1 MVVRLVFKEQKPR
14 LRYAV
19 NIYIDFHRAGVYLL
33 GFVEAVELAVLLEML
48 DRYSRK
54 IHKAYRLCAA

>member
-14 LRYAV
+14 LGHTV
-19 NIYIDFHRAGVYLL
+19 DLDIYFHRAGVYLL
-33 GFVEAVELAVLLEML
+33 GLVEAVEFAVLLEML

-54 IHKAYRLCAA
+54 IHKTYRLCAA